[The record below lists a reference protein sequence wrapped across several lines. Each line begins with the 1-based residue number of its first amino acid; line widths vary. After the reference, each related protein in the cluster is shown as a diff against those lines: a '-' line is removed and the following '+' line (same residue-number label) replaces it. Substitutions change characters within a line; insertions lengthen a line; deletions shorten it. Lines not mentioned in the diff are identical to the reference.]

1 MAQTDTAVGLSIKA
15 KAEKMLLL
23 TLLAITIDTQ
33 AALEETQD
41 DLSEAEAH
49 RDHLEK
55 VLEAKE

>member
-1 MAQTDTAVGLSIKA
+1 MISPEEAERITYIKGDTERASLWA
-15 KAEKMLLL
+15 
-23 TLLAITIDTQ
+23 AIVDTE

-41 DLSEAEAH
+41 DLYEAEAH

>member
-1 MAQTDTAVGLSIKA
+1 MISPEEAERIAYIKGDTEKA
-15 KAEKMLLL
+15 A
-23 TLLAITIDTQ
+23 LLAIAIDTQ

-49 RDHLEK
+49 RDHLER